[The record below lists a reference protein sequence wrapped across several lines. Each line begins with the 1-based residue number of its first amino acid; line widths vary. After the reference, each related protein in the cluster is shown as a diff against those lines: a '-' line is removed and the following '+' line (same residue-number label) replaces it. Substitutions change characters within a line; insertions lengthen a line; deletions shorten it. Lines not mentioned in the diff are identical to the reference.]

1 MDKEKINKFFQ
12 FLKLEEEP
20 EFDDQLQ
27 VEEKELPS
35 DTILKIDLPEGNLK
49 EKLEQNRLRR
59 FRRRMAIAALAVC
72 IIGGFSLYNW
82 LHMFH
87 DYTVA
92 ESFENNVSG
101 GTKYQQAGK
110 NLYRYNSDGVSCVT
124 RENEVIWSI
133 TYNMQAPISDVSGT
147 TMVIAEQQGNQ
158 IYVVNEDGL
167 VGSFESI
174 LPIQKV
180 RVSNQ
185 GVVLAVLEDSDV
197 TWVNLY
203 RPDGASI
210 ASDKTTVGDSGYP
223 LDVDVSPNGEKVA
236 VSFLNVEEGLPTTN
250 IVFYNF
256 GSEGKAKNN
265 YVVTNEKVVG
275 TVVPQIYFTGNATAA
290 AIADNGF
297 LVFKG
302 NRVPK
307 LDKTVTFDREIVSV
321 FHDDERLGFLFRSD
335 KPERDYRMELYNY
348 NGHRTKARDI
358 NAEFDQIKIQND
370 QIIMY
375 SDSEIHVFTDSGIK
389 RFGSHY
395 EKEVAEVFY
404 YSEFRKYLVITRD
417 SFDRIR
423 ISS

>member
-1 MDKEKINKFFQ
+1 M
-12 FLKLEEEP
+12 
-20 EFDDQLQ
+20 
-27 VEEKELPS
+27 EEKELPS

-59 FRRRMAIAALAVC
+59 LRRRMVIAALAVC
-72 IIGGFSLYNW
+72 IIGGFALYNW
-82 LHMFH
+82 LYLFH
-87 DYTVA
+87 DYTIV
-92 ESFENNVSG
+92 ESFESNVSG
-101 GTKYQQAGK
+101 GTQYQQAGK
-110 NLYRYNSDGVSCVT
+110 HLYRYNSDGVSCVT

-133 TYNMQAPISDVSGT
+133 TYNMQAPISDISGT

-158 IYVVNEDGL
+158 IYVVDEDGL
-167 VGSFESI
+167 VGSFESL
-174 LPIQKV
+174 LPILKV

-185 GVVLAVLEDSDV
+185 GVVLAVLEDQDV

-203 RPDGASI
+203 KPDGTSI
-210 ASDKTTVGDSGYP
+210 ANDKTTVGESGYP

-236 VSFLNVEEGLPTTN
+236 VSFLNVEAGIPTSN

-256 GSEGKAKNN
+256 DSEGKAKNN
-265 YVVTNEKVVG
+265 YVVTSEKLVG
-275 TVVPQIYFTGNATAA
+275 TVVPQIFFTGNATAA

-302 NRVPK
+302 NKVPK
-307 LDKTVTFDREIVSV
+307 LSETVTFQEEIIST
-321 FHDDERLGFLFRSD
+321 FHDEERIGFLFRSAD
-335 KPERDYRMELYNY
+335 VEHDYQMELYNY
-348 NGHRTKARDI
+348 SGHRIKKREISAD
-358 NAEFDQIKIQND
+358 FDQIKIQND

-389 RFGSHY
+389 RFESQY
-395 EKEVAEVFY
+395 EKEITEVFY

>member
-1 MDKEKINKFFQ
+1 MDKEKMNKFFQ

-20 EFDDQLQ
+20 DLDDQLQ
-27 VEEKELPS
+27 VEEKELPT

-59 FRRRMAIAALAVC
+59 LRRRLIIAVLAVC
-72 IIGGFSLYNW
+72 VIGGFTLYNW

-87 DYTVA
+87 DYTIV

-101 GTKYQQAGK
+101 GTQYQQAGK

-133 TYNMQAPISDVSGT
+133 TYNMQAPISDISGT

-158 IYVVNEDGL
+158 IYVVDEDGL
-167 VGSFESI
+167 VGSFESL
-174 LPIQKV
+174 LPILKV

-185 GVVLAVLEDSDV
+185 GVVLAVLEDSNV

-203 RPDGASI
+203 KPDGTSI
-210 ASDKTTVGDSGYP
+210 ASDKTTVGESGYP

-236 VSFLNVEEGLPTTN
+236 VSFLNVEEGIPTSN

-265 YVVTNEKVVG
+265 YVVTSEKVVG

-290 AIADNGF
+290 AITDNGF

-302 NRVPK
+302 NKVPK
-307 LDKTVTFDREIVSV
+307 LSETVTFQEEIVST
-321 FHDDERLGFLFRSD
+321 FHDEERLGFLFRSAD
-335 KPERDYRMELYNY
+335 VEHDYRMELYNY
-348 NGHRTKARDI
+348 SGRRTKSREISAD
-358 NAEFDQIKIQND
+358 FDRIKIQND

-395 EKEVAEVFY
+395 EKEITEVFY